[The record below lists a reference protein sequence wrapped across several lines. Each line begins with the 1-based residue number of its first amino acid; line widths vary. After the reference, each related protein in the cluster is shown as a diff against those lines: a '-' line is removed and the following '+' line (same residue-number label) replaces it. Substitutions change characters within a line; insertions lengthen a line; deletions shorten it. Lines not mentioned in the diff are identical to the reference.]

1 MSPDARNDDPTDEPA
16 PSVLL
21 GRQPIV
27 DRSGALVAYELLFR
41 AGFANTATV
50 SDDGKATDQV
60 ILNAL
65 AQFGVAASLGAH
77 RGFINIG
84 RASLRSDSLY
94 LLEPGRFTLEILENV
109 AIDAE
114 VAAGCCRLRQAGFQI
129 ALDDVV
135 SIERIPASVLA
146 LVDVVKIDL
155 RSVIAAELPLI
166 VRAAHAAGCRVLAEK
181 VETQDEFHRILAL
194 GADLFQGYFFARPE
208 VLRQSQASASQI
220 ALIQLSQVLAGDPS
234 LADLQQEVKRNP
246 MLLAQLM
253 KFASS
258 AFAAARPDLTVGEAI
273 ARVGT
278 RQLARLAQLLLFAD
292 GGHDRLEE
300 DPLLQLVS
308 TRARFME
315 LMAQEMRPH
324 DDAFAD
330 VAFQTGIF
338 SLMHVVVRQSSA
350 RMLDQI
356 RPGPR
361 IQAAILRFEG
371 ELGDLLRIAQR
382 LEDFEPVASALPL
395 RRCGLDP
402 ERLNALFA
410 RAAIEVLGSV

>member
-1 MSPDARNDDPTDEPA
+1 MNEDAHRDDPSPDGA

-41 AGFANTATV
+41 GGFDNAATV
-50 SDDGKATDQV
+50 DDDGIATDQV
-60 ILNAL
+60 IVNAL
-65 AQFGVAASLGAH
+65 AQFGVAATLGAH
-77 RGFINIG
+77 RGFLNVG
-84 RASLRSDSLY
+84 RASLGSDSLY
-94 LLEPGRFTLEILENV
+94 LLEPGRFTLEILEDV
-109 AIDAE
+109 VIDAE
-114 VAAGCCRLRQAGFQI
+114 IEADCRRLRRSGFQI

-135 SIERIPASVLA
+135 SIDRIPARVLA

-155 RSVIAAELPLI
+155 HNVVAAELPLI
-166 VRAAHAAGCRVLAEK
+166 IHMAHEAGCRVLAEK
-181 VETQDEFHRILAL
+181 VETQEEFRRILAL

-220 ALIQLSQVLAGDPS
+220 ALLQLSQVLADDPS

-361 IQAAILRFEG
+361 VQAAILRFEG

-382 LEDFEPVASALPL
+382 MEDFEPVGAALPL

-410 RAAIEVLGSV
+410 RAAIEVLGSP